1 MNPQSKRTALL
12 PRVILFAAML
22 TLIVYMLHFLLPIP
36 VPSEPAEIAL
46 NPAVQIGL
54 FLTLGLFGALIGFWI
69 TFGDLV
75 NRGEK

>member
-1 MNPQSKRTALL
+1 MNPRINVTALA
-12 PRVILFAAML
+12 PRIAMFL
-22 TLIVYMLHFLLPIP
+22 SMLALIAYLLHFVLPNP
-36 VPSEPAEIAL
+36 DTSRAGDIAL

-54 FLTLGLFGALIGFWI
+54 FVTLGLLGALVGFWI